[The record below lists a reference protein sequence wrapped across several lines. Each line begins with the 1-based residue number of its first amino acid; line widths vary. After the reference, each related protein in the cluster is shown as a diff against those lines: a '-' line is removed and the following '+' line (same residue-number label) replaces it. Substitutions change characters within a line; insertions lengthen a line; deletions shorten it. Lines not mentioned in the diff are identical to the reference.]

1 MLARGAACDTCRA
14 RKVKCDASRP
24 FCTPCLKSARGNPTV
39 AQDKCRYEGTSVAA
53 AREAAAAA
61 REAAGAN
68 GAKRKRKSAAASGG
82 GGGGGGGSQDGLA
95 GEAKRSRVSSA
106 GSGTSAAM
114 HGVTQGEY
122 AGVPAWAH
130 QPPTA
135 QAHLPTAPAPYAAPP
150 HPHQHLQQQHQQ
162 QAYSPSVLTNLA
174 ASHPSA
180 PPLGYPPPPTS
191 TQPLEYRPPAIPAPP
206 SSYVEPSSAST
217 TASASIAHDGAPVTG
232 PPPPLAPA
240 SSPAPDTVP
249 RERVVDL
256 EDRIAELERALRAAA
271 AAPPP
276 LPPAHQQQPQQQ
288 ASTSWYNG
296 PSAPLAH
303 TRSPSFPYASYLPPP
318 SSSGGVAASYLGGGG
333 ASPYSTSFPPPL
345 SSTGV
350 GGLGGAGAGY
360 GMGGGGSPS
369 IGGIGASSFLS
380 SENRTGAASPLGFLA
395 PIGGGGG
402 VGGSPRSMAG
412 LGRSDPSR
420 RSLSA
425 LSAAAVTAGLR
436 DDAPFGGGVSSWA
449 AASPLSSLRG
459 TGGGGDVLLGASPR
473 AMVSSLRGTAP
484 MQQQQGHGL
493 AQSQGQGQ
501 TPGSSTGEGGASA
514 GAGSG
519 GSSTSGTTP
528 AGGPSPSSVVD
539 KANMSASSL
548 TMDAAAAAGHAAADD
563 GAFELDE
570 FALTPELYALLHP
583 AYPPSLPPIATLH
596 HLVSTFF
603 LRASV
608 PATMLSRA
616 GILTSLAYGPAD
628 PRWPDEALLH
638 AMCAYGA
645 LYVSTAS
652 LSEGFGGGGGAG
664 GGGAGGVGGGA
675 LGLELGGEGYVKGRR
690 SAYWER
696 EADKSPREYH
706 YRLAKDSIQS
716 SLQSGKGRRKM
727 LQVVQATVL
736 TCYVAYQS
744 AQFTDLW
751 IFAGLATRLCTPLG
765 LNHLDPWD
773 FANGRCGPEKE
784 DWGVRV
790 RFVERQDLLETPRT
804 VEEHWERATTWWM
817 AFAVDR
823 FASASTDWSTSI
835 DEQDITTHLPCISP
849 YPHPSL
855 EIDLA
860 TGLIPSLSIMS
871 HSFLED
877 TSAPTGSLGLYVK
890 ACVLLG
896 RVVNYLQRLPRT
908 KCVKRGAACSAV
920 KAHNKSLPGFIE
932 LDVAL
937 SRFKE
942 SVGPRLYDAVGDGI
956 DGFLVSAYCIPHA
969 ATILLHESFTDRYVR
984 EPTSSLSRC
993 QTAATCIV
1001 NAMHVL
1007 YGSSHDLA
1015 GGDPFQP
1022 VCWSIAGRALV
1033 RDFATRRLWGDLD
1046 EAEVSKG
1053 LAEDC
1058 LQFHEVCQKGGSG
1071 IAGALAQTLQRHLDN
1086 PDMLLPMDGPYPRGS

>member
-24 FCTPCLKSARGNPTV
+24 FCSPCLKSARGNHAI

-61 REAAGAN
+61 REAAGATGA
-68 GAKRKRKSAAASGG
+68 GAKRKRKSAAANGASGG
-82 GGGGGGGSQDGLA
+82 AAQDGGD
-95 GEAKRSRVSSA
+95 GEAKRSRMSSA
-106 GSGTSAAM
+106 GSGTSAPTAM
-114 HGVTQGEY
+114 LGTAQGEY
-122 AGVPAWAH
+122 AGAPAWAH
-130 QPPTA
+130 QPPPA
-135 QAHLPTAPAPYAAPP
+135 QAHLSAATAPYPAAQ
-150 HPHQHLQQQHQQ
+150 HPQQQQ
-162 QAYSPSVLTNLA
+162 QAYAPSLLA
-174 ASHPSA
+174 NHPSA
-180 PPLGYPPPPTS
+180 PALGYPPPPTS

-206 SSYVEPSSAST
+206 SSYTEPSSAST
-217 TASASIAHDGAPVTG
+217 TASASIAHDAMPVAA
-232 PPPPLAPA
+232 PPPA
-240 SSPAPDTVP
+240 SAPDSVP

-276 LPPAHQQQPQQQ
+276 PPALHPAQQQQQQP
-288 ASTSWYNG
+288 ASWYNG

-303 TRSPSFPYASYLPPP
+303 TRSPSFPFASYLPPP
-318 SSSGGVAASYLGGGG
+318 SSSGGVSASYLGGPG
-333 ASPYSTSFPPPL
+333 SPYSSSFPPPL
-345 SSTGV
+345 SSTGGG
-350 GGLGGAGAGY
+350 GGLGGAAGY
-360 GMGGGGSPS
+360 GGVGGSPS
-369 IGGIGASSFLS
+369 IGGIGASSFLA

-402 VGGSPRSMAG
+402 GGGSPRSMAG
-412 LGRSDPSR
+412 LGRGDPSR

-436 DDAPFGGGVSSWA
+436 DDAPFGAGVSSWA

-459 TGGGGDVLLGASPR
+459 TGGDVLLGASPR

-484 MQQQQGHGL
+484 VQPPQQQHGL
-493 AQSQGQGQ
+493 AQGQGQ

-514 GAGSG
+514 GPGSG

-528 AGGPSPSSVVD
+528 AGGPSPSTTEGKPNV
-539 KANMSASSL
+539 SSSSI
-548 TMDAAAAAGHAAADD
+548 TMDAAAAGHATVDD

-583 AYPPSLPPIATLH
+583 AYPPSLPPIGTLY

-628 PRWPDEALLH
+628 ARWPDEALLH

-645 LYVSTAS
+645 TYVSTAS
-652 LSEGFGGGGGAG
+652 LSEGFGGGAA
-664 GGGAGGVGGGA
+664 AGGVGGGA
-675 LGLELGGEGYVKGRR
+675 LGLELGEGFVKGRR

-696 EADKSPREYH
+696 DGDKSPREYH
-706 YRLAKDSIQS
+706 YRLAKASIQS
-716 SLQSGKGRRKM
+716 SLQAGKGRRKM

-736 TCYVAYQS
+736 TCYVAYQT

-835 DEQDITTHLPCISP
+835 DELDITTHLPCISP

-855 EIDLA
+855 EIDYT

-871 HSFLED
+871 PTFLDD

-896 RVVNYLQRLPRT
+896 RVVNHLQRLPRT

-920 KAHNKSLPGFIE
+920 KAANKAMPAFIE

-969 ATILLHESFTDRYVR
+969 ATILLHEAFTDRYVR
-984 EPTSSLSRC
+984 EPTSSLARC
-993 QTAATCIV
+993 LAAAKCIV

-1007 YGSSHDLA
+1007 YGSATDLA

-1033 RDFATRRLWGDLD
+1033 RDFATRRLWGDHD
-1046 EAEVSKG
+1046 DAEVSKG

-1058 LQFHEVCQKGGSG
+1058 LQFQETCQKNGSG
-1071 IAGALAQTLQRHLDN
+1071 IAGALAQTLRRHLDN

>member
-24 FCTPCLKSARGNPTV
+24 FCSPCLKSARGNPAV

-61 REAAGAN
+61 REAAGASGA

-82 GGGGGGGSQDGLA
+82 PGGGSQDSA
-95 GEAKRSRVSSA
+95 DGEAKRSRMSSA
-106 GSGTSAAM
+106 GSGTTAAM
-114 HGVTQGEY
+114 HGATQGEY

-130 QPPTA
+130 QAPTA
-135 QAHLPTAPAPYAAPP
+135 QAHLSAAPAPYAAPP
-150 HPHQHLQQQHQQ
+150 HPQQQQQ
-162 QAYSPSVLTNLA
+162 QAYAPSVLTN
-174 ASHPSA
+174 HPTA

-206 SSYVEPSSAST
+206 SSYAEPSSAST
-217 TASASIAHDGAPVTG
+217 TASASIAHDGAPVAA
-232 PPPPLAPA
+232 PPPPPPA
-240 SSPAPDTVP
+240 PAPDSVP

-276 LPPAHQQQPQQQ
+276 PLHAAQQQQQQQPQPQPS
-288 ASTSWYNG
+288 ASWYNG

-318 SSSGGVAASYLGGGG
+318 SGGGG
-333 ASPYSTSFPPPL
+333 SPYSMSFPPPL

-350 GGLGGAGAGY
+350 GGLGGGVGAGY
-360 GMGGGGSPS
+360 GGVGSPS
-369 IGGIGASSFLS
+369 IGGIGASSFLA

-402 VGGSPRSMAG
+402 GSPRSMAG
-412 LGRSDPSR
+412 LGRGDPSR

-459 TGGGGDVLLGASPR
+459 TGDVLLGASPR

-484 MQQQQGHGL
+484 VQQQAHGL
-493 AQSQGQGQ
+493 AQGQGQ
-501 TPGSSTGEGGASA
+501 TPTSSTGEGGASA

-528 AGGPSPSSVVD
+528 AGGPSPSTTEGKPNFS
-539 KANMSASSL
+539 SASSL
-548 TMDAAAAAGHAAADD
+548 TMDAAGTAGLAAADD

-652 LSEGFGGGGGAG
+652 LSEGFGGGATGNG
-664 GGGAGGVGGGA
+664 GGGGGA

-690 SAYWER
+690 SGYWER
-696 EADKSPREYH
+696 DGAKSPREYH
-706 YRLAKDSIQS
+706 YSCAKASIQS
-716 SLQSGKGRRKM
+716 SLQAGKGRRKM

-855 EIDLA
+855 EIDPT

-871 HSFLED
+871 PSFLDD

-920 KAHNKSLPGFIE
+920 KAHNKALPAFIE

-984 EPTSSLSRC
+984 DPTSSLSRC
-993 QTAATCIV
+993 LSAAKCVV

-1007 YGSSHDLA
+1007 YNGSHDLA

-1033 RDFATRRLWGDLD
+1033 RDYATRRLWGDHD
-1046 EAEVSKG
+1046 DAEVSKG
-1053 LAEDC
+1053 LAENC